1 MFRNM
6 NIKNYIKGG
15 AFAALTIFAVACSS
29 DDSPAPVV
37 PTSGS
42 TGTAVDLGLSVKWA
56 DHNVGAT
63 TAEGYGNYYGWGDPT
78 GTLQSKATGDYVVG
92 LSPKLEDLFELQKGD
107 MTAEAKRD
115 TTIIATYEPK
125 DFDKT
130 TVQEG
135 QIVFTKDGKVVV
147 GEEVITYLYSGSN
160 LNIFAYRIDGE
171 SKYDAATAN
180 WGSSWRMPTSEEL
193 SELVTMCEWTLG
205 TQNGVKGYTVT
216 GPNGNS
222 IFLPL
227 AGYRIGN
234 EIVGAGQNG
243 FYWSGVV
250 DGVYNFPTGPE
261 QFNGSIGSITANKNP
276 TALVMNEKG
285 GSLDN
290 IFFYG
295 VALGQTIRPV
305 QE

>member
-37 PTSGS
+37 PTPGS

-130 TVQEG
+130 TVHVWADCLHQRRTG
-135 QIVFTKDGKVVV
+135 RSRRG
-147 GEEVITYLYSGSN
+147 GHYL
-160 LNIFAYRIDGE
+160 
-171 SKYDAATAN
+171 
-180 WGSSWRMPTSEEL
+180 
-193 SELVTMCEWTLG
+193 
-205 TQNGVKGYTVT
+205 
-216 GPNGNS
+216 
-222 IFLPL
+222 
-227 AGYRIGN
+227 
-234 EIVGAGQNG
+234 
-243 FYWSGVV
+243 
-250 DGVYNFPTGPE
+250 
-261 QFNGSIGSITANKNP
+261 
-276 TALVMNEKG
+276 
-285 GSLDN
+285 SL
-290 IFFYG
+290 
-295 VALGQTIRPV
+295 
-305 QE
+305 